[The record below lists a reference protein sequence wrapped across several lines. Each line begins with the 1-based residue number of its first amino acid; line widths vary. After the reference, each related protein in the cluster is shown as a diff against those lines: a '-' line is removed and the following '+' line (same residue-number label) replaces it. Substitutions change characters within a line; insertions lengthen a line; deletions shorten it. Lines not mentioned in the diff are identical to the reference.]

1 MNLQIARS
9 SNQSLLI
16 DLVDNL
22 SLIAKD
28 QLAIFTKPEMIAGNV
43 SVGKQVR
50 HILDFYT
57 VLIEGLDNNVI
68 DYDKRERDLDI
79 EENISIAIDK
89 ALLIHQ
95 QLQQITDESQQSVI
109 VSLSTDVNI
118 AYMQGKST
126 LLRELQFIHSHTT
139 HHMAIISIMLRLNQM
154 DPGINFGK
162 APSTIAYEE
171 QLVITH

>member
-1 MNLQIARS
+1 LNLIAIAIS

-22 SLIAKD
+22 SLIAKN

-57 VLIEGLDNNVI
+57 VLFEGLENNVI
-68 DYDKRERDLDI
+68 DYDKRER
-79 EENISIAIDK
+79 
-89 ALLIHQ
+89 
-95 QLQQITDESQQSVI
+95 
-109 VSLSTDVNI
+109 
-118 AYMQGKST
+118 
-126 LLRELQFIHSHTT
+126 
-139 HHMAIISIMLRLNQM
+139 

-162 APSTIAYEE
+162 APSTIAYNE
-171 QLVITH
+171 QLVLNQ